1 MTGTRFFST
10 HPLASVAM
18 PTSVNFI
25 PTPTGRE
32 QRRHVLPGAPR
43 KRGTTHSR
51 EAQFQPRLVPACRNA
66 SLVSRSSS
74 RQHPRCA
81 SGLRGH
87 NREGGLQGQ
96 PAKACAQ
103 GLCPLPAGP
112 TPSAG
117 GGGPAP
123 APEVSPQR
131 HSAVGLGLL
140 PALHWSGSPCPAGS
154 RVGVA
159 WAGQVQQ

>member
-32 QRRHVLPGAPR
+32 QRQHVLPGAPR

-66 SLVSRSSS
+66 SLVSLSSS

-87 NREGGLQGQ
+87 NREGGLRGQ
-96 PAKACAQ
+96 QPKRAPRDSVLCLRGPPRLLEEGPGPGPG
-103 GLCPLPAGP
+103 GLSPETLCCGLRSIPCSSLEWKPL
-112 TPSAG
+112 
-117 GGGPAP
+117 
-123 APEVSPQR
+123 
-131 HSAVGLGLL
+131 
-140 PALHWSGSPCPAGS
+140 S
-154 RVGVA
+154 RRK
-159 WAGQVQQ
+159 